1 MEVINNYITS
11 NQTNEQNK
19 PFVVEELIQFIYSN
33 MVGKSPNLRIH
44 FKKYPEDNLVQI
56 FT

>member
-11 NQTNEQNK
+11 NQTNNV

-44 FKKYPEDNLVQI
+44 FKKYPEDN
-56 FT
+56 